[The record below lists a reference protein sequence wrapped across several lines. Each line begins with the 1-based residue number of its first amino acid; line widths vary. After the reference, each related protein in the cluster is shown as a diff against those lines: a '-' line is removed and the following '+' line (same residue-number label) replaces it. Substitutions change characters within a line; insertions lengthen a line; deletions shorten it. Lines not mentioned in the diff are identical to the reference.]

1 VAITASIALSSATA
15 KNEQTVAVTL
25 TVSNSGGA
33 IVNVNSVA
41 PTCVPSGLTSQSVA
55 VALGVPQV
63 AGAFPSAVPAS
74 GTLTYTWG
82 VTPHAPTNIQGLAE
96 GASYV
101 YTLGATVL
109 TNDGSITAASTSD
122 LTVTPI
128 ATN

>member
-1 VAITASIALSSATA
+1 MAITASIALSSATA
-15 KNEQTVAVTL
+15 KQGQTVAATI

-33 IVNVNSVA
+33 TINVNSVA
-41 PTCVPSGLTSQSVA
+41 PTCVPSGLTSQFCA

-63 AGAFPSAVPAS
+63 GGAYPSAVPAS

-82 VTPHAPTNIQGLAE
+82 VTPHAPTNTQGLAE

-101 YTLGATVL
+101 YSIGATVL
-109 TNDGSITAASTSD
+109 TNDGSITVATPAT